1 MRWAWPFLI
10 FVAVTVV
17 HLVALGVAAPWNSVT
32 KALLMPALLL
42 AVLLVAFWTRRGRF
56 VGPRAWWGIGLL
68 GAGIVAS
75 FLGDVLLGVSFIA
88 GLASFAAAHLLYI
101 AVFNGPARARL
112 IRWWSVAYIAV
123 AIAVLVVLWPDLGDL
138 RPVVVIY
145 GAVLAITAMTATR
158 VNVTTAI
165 GGGLFLASDALL
177 AFRLFSP
184 GFDAVFPDPWQD
196 VVIMLLYCAVEGFI
210 ALGVLRRLSAG
221 AAGVR

>member
-10 FVAVTVV
+10 YVGVAIV
-17 HLVALGVAAPWNSVT
+17 HLVALGFSAPWNSTT

-42 AVLLVAFWTRRGRF
+42 AVLLVASWTRRGRL

-75 FLGDVLLGVSFIA
+75 FLGDLLLGVSFIA
-88 GLASFAAAHLLYI
+88 GLASFAVAHLLYI
-101 AVFNGPARARL
+101 AVFNGPARQRL
-112 IRWWSVAYIAV
+112 IRWWSLAYIAV

-138 RPVVVIY
+138 RPVVAVY

-158 VNVTTAI
+158 VNLTTAI

-184 GFDAVFPDPWQD
+184 GFEAIFPDPWQD
-196 VVIMLLYCAVEGFI
+196 VVIMLLYCAGEGLI
-210 ALGVLRRLSAG
+210 ALGVLRRLELGAG
-221 AAGVR
+221 RVR